1 MQEMSHLHGRSR
13 SRTGQA
19 AVELAVAAPLLFL
32 MLFGLID
39 FGRAYF
45 QYIAV
50 VNATREGARFAAYGF
65 VLTSNAASPPQNTI
79 QGRIKIAD
87 GGLSVPNDAAH
98 IKIQFYDTHCAGCDV
113 TPVLCAH
120 YNYGTNAIA
129 WDPGYAAPGTGVQGC
144 PYEGDAVKITVLSD
158 FQPITPM
165 MSQLMGALKLTV
177 SAETRIE

>member
-1 MQEMSHLHGRSR
+1 MAHQKTRR
-13 SRTGQA
+13 RRAQA

-50 VNATREGARFAAYGF
+50 VNAAREGARFGAYGF
-65 VLTSNAASPPQNTI
+65 ALMSNSATPNQNTI

-87 GGLSVPNDAAH
+87 GGLNVPNDANH
-98 IKIQFYDTHCAGCDV
+98 IRIQFYDTHCAGCDV

-120 YNYGTNAIA
+120 YSYVNNGIV
-129 WDPGYAAPGTGVQGC
+129 WDPPYAAPVAAPQAC
-144 PYEGDAVKITVLSD
+144 PYEGDAIKITVLSD
-158 FQPITPM
+158 FQPVTPM
-165 MSQLMGALKLTV
+165 MSQLMGPLKLTV
-177 SAETRIE
+177 SAQTRIE

>member
-1 MQEMSHLHGRSR
+1 MAHHNKRR
-13 SRTGQA
+13 RRAQA

-50 VNATREGARFAAYGF
+50 VNAAREGARFAAYGF
-65 VLTSNAASPPQNTI
+65 ALTSNAASPPQNTI

-87 GGLSVPNDAAH
+87 GGLNVPNDAAH
-98 IKIQFYDTHCAGCDV
+98 MKIQFYDTHCAGCDV

-120 YNYGTNAIA
+120 YNYGTNAIS
-129 WDPGYAAPGTGVQGC
+129 WDAPYAAPSSGTQGC
-144 PYEGDAVKITVLSD
+144 PMEGDAIKITVLSD
-158 FQPITPM
+158 FQPVTPM
-165 MSQLMGALKLTV
+165 MSQLMGPLKLTV
-177 SAETRIE
+177 SAQTRIE